1 MTVEMGVPKGC
12 FPTLVYQID
21 ASELIEAAEKLE
33 RMLPGLK
40 KQMMPVKINGY

>member
-1 MTVEMGVPKGC
+1 MTVEMGVLRL